1 MKKAFLMGALLVA
14 AVPAFA
20 EKVLVAPAGSLCA
33 GTPVESG
40 QFTHFLYE
48 ERACPLPIVHAKDM
62 RAFRMK
68 SPVSIELNGCWG
80 KALGDKI
87 VFVDADGTSSSMPSG
102 VFAEVELDK
111 QGKGKVLSSFSQ
123 DKGWISCP

>member
-1 MKKAFLMGALLVA
+1 MKKTFLIGTLLVA
-14 AVPAFA
+14 AAPAFA
-20 EKVLVAPAGSLCA
+20 ERVLVAPAGSLCA
-33 GTPVESG
+33 GASVESG

-48 ERACPLPIVHAKDM
+48 GRACSLPIVHAKDM

-68 SPVSIELNGCWG
+68 SPVSMELNGCWG
-80 KALGDKI
+80 KTLGDKI
-87 VFVDADGTSSSMPSG
+87 LFVDSDGTTSSMPAG

-111 QGKGKVLSSFSQ
+111 QGRGKVLSSFSQ